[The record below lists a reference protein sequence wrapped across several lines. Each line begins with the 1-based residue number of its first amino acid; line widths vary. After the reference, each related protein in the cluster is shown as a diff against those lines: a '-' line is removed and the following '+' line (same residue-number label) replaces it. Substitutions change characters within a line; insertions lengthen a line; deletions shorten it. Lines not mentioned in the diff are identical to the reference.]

1 MKITRGRCG
10 AGVVLSVTI
19 LLGLTGCGSG
29 SSTTS
34 AGAGTSAAA
43 TPGAATPTTPA
54 AAPRSRAADD
64 SGGDAGGDYC
74 AVVKEN
80 VAYLTGGEIAK
91 LVTSGKKAD
100 WEKYFDI
107 TAKANDELVAASPG
121 EIRPV
126 VEQLT
131 KDSQVLRGVIKEA
144 DYDIAKA
151 GTSEVLASINSPEHL
166 AAVDTFVAFTKSEC
180 DIDLLKLS

>member
-34 AGAGTSAAA
+34 AGADASAAA
-43 TPGAATPTTPA
+43 ATSGAATPTAEASTSA
-54 AAPRSRAADD
+54 AED

-80 VAYLTGGEIAK
+80 VAYLTGGEIGK

-107 TAKANDELVAASPG
+107 TAKANDTLVAASPD

-131 KDSQVLRGVIKEA
+131 KDSQVLRGVIQKA

-151 GTSEVLASINSPEHL
+151 GTSEVLASINTPEHL
-166 AAVDTFVAFTKSEC
+166 AAVDQFVAFTKSEC

>member
-29 SSTTS
+29 SSTS
-34 AGAGTSAAA
+34 AGAGASAADTSAAA
-43 TPGAATPTTPA
+43 TPTAAESTSA
-54 AAPRSRAADD
+54 AED

-80 VAYLTGGEIAK
+80 VAYLTGGEIGK

-107 TAKANDELVAASPG
+107 TAKANDKLVAASPG

-144 DYDIAKA
+144 DYDMAKA
-151 GTSEVLASINSPEHL
+151 GASEVLASINTPEHL
-166 AAVDTFVAFTKSEC
+166 EAVDEFAAFTKSEC
-180 DIDLLKLS
+180 GIDLLKLS